1 MFTNVKIKVRIPN
14 ENVGMNL
21 LDHIAVPLMPITIDQ
36 PVSLMPLRDY
46 NLNEVMSFIREGKGT
61 NLDLVFNLCAL
72 KYKLISI
79 EIL

>member
-1 MFTNVKIKVRIPN
+1 MFTTNVKIKVRVPN

-46 NLNEVMSFIREGKGT
+46 NLNEVMSYIREGKGT
-61 NLDLVFNLCAL
+61 NLELVYLYINQ
-72 KYKLISI
+72 Y
-79 EIL
+79 

>member
-1 MFTNVKIKVRIPN
+1 MFTTNVKIKVRVPN

-46 NLNEVMSFIREGKGT
+46 NLNEVMSYIREGKGT
-61 NLDLVFNLCAL
+61 NLELVYLHIN
-72 KYKLISI
+72 
-79 EIL
+79 